1 MIYMKKFFLLLLLV
15 SNLLVQCQ
23 AKHSEYTMV
32 ADTTY
37 LKPSPELEQE
47 SRLIVQV
54 LNRAHYRKIG
64 INDSLSEV
72 VLKSYIESLDPY
84 KTYFLQGDIDK
95 FQQYR
100 HRLDDDL
107 QAGNLTAAYDIYN
120 TFRKRF
126 DERLKV
132 IDSLTQVKHDFTLN
146 EYYEADR
153 KNASWAKSKDELN
166 KIWGQIIKSQALS
179 YVIANKEMPE
189 IQSNLQKRYTQIK
202 KNIDQ
207 QKSVDVFQVYMN
219 AFTESFDPH
228 TSYFSPRTAEN
239 FNINMSK
246 SLEGIGATLTTDG
259 DYTKVADVVAGG
271 PAFKS
276 KLILKDDRIVGVAQ
290 GDKGEMVDVIGWRLD
305 DVVQLIRG
313 PKGSKVRLSILKA
326 SDGVNALPFEITI
339 LRDKIKL
346 EEQAAKAKLV
356 PYTNNGKTYKIGVI
370 NIPDFYMDFA
380 EAQKGNPNYNST
392 TRDVKRLIKEL
403 EQKGMDGLVIDLTF
417 NGGGSLTE
425 AIELTGLF
433 IPSGPVV
440 QVRNADGSVNTGDD
454 PDPSTVYGGPL
465 AVVINR
471 FSASASEIFAG
482 AIQDY
487 KRGLIVGEQTFG
499 KGTVQNLVDLD
510 RLVGKPEQTTAGRNG
525 VGGAKQGHAD
535 PKLGQLKIT
544 LAKFYRVTGSST
556 QHKGVSPDIEL
567 PSEFSATEF
576 GESSYPSALPWDQI
590 KSSKF
595 KETKTISDRTLTQLR
610 NSYQQRLKND
620 PDLIELRKNIEQSK
634 QARKDTRIS
643 LNLEERKKELEARKK
658 PENKNTME
666 EQINSFE
673 LDDPDAEQAL
683 KKTDPYV
690 KETVRILA
698 ELIAA

>member
-1 MIYMKKFFLLLLLV
+1 
-15 SNLLVQCQ
+15 
-23 AKHSEYTMV
+23 YTLV

-37 LKPSPELEQE
+37 LSPTPALEQE
-47 SRLIVQV
+47 AQLIVQV
-54 LNRAHYRKIG
+54 LDRAHYRKLP

-72 VLKSYIESLDPY
+72 VLTSYLESLDPY
-84 KTYFLQGDIDK
+84 KAYFLQRDIDS
-95 FQQYR
+95 FEQYR
-100 HRLDDDL
+100 HRLDDDVK
-107 QAGNLTAAYDIYN
+107 AGNLAAAFDIYN

-126 DERLKV
+126 DERIQV
-132 IDSLTQVKHDFTLN
+132 IDSLAQLEYDFSTD

-153 KNASWAKSKDELN
+153 KEASWAKNTGELDELWR
-166 KIWGQIIKSQALS
+166 KIIKSQALS
-179 YVIANKEMPE
+179 YMIANKEWPE
-189 IQSNLQKRYTQIK
+189 INSNLQKRYAQIK
-202 KNIDQ
+202 KSIEQ

-219 AFTESFDPH
+219 AFTESYDPH

-290 GDKGEMVDVIGWRLD
+290 GEKGEMVDVIGWRLD

-326 SDGVNALPFEITI
+326 SDGVNALPVEITI

-346 EEQAAKAKLV
+346 EEQQAKAKMV
-356 PYTNNGKTYKIGVI
+356 PYTQGGKTYKIGVI
-370 NIPDFYMDFA
+370 TIPDFYMDFA
-380 EAQKGNPNYNST
+380 AAQKGDPNYTST
-392 TRDVKRLIKEL
+392 TRDVKRLIGDM
-403 EQKGMDGLVIDLTF
+403 QKNGMDGLVIDLTF

-425 AIELTGLF
+425 AIELSGLF

-454 PDPSTVYGGPL
+454 PDPSVVYDGPL

-487 KRGLIVGEQTFG
+487 KRGVVIGEQTFG
-499 KGTVQNLVDLD
+499 KGTVQNLVDLE
-510 RLVGKPEQTTAGRNG
+510 RLVGKTDQ
-525 VGGAKQGHAD
+525 Q
-535 PKLGQLKIT
+535 LGQLKIT

-556 QHKGVSPDIEL
+556 QHKGVTPDIEL
-567 PSEFSATEF
+567 PSEFSASEF

-595 KETKTISDRTLTQLR
+595 KETKVINDRTLAQLR
-610 NSYQQRLKND
+610 KSYESRLKND
-620 PDLIELRKNIEQSK
+620 TDLVALSQNINLSK
-634 QARKDTRIS
+634 EARQETRIS
-643 LNLEERKKELEARKK
+643 LNLDKRKQEIEERKKKLGNKTLEG
-658 PENKNTME
+658 
-666 EQINSFE
+666 QINSFE
-673 LDDPDAEQAL
+673 LDDPEAEQTMED
-683 KKTDPYV
+683 TDPYV
-690 KETVRILA
+690 KESVRILS

>member
-23 AKHSEYTMV
+23 ARHSEYILV

-37 LKPSPELEQE
+37 LKPTPELEKE
-47 SRLIVQV
+47 SMLIVQV
-54 LNRAHYRKIG
+54 LNRTHYRKIA
-64 INDSLSEV
+64 IDDSLSEV
-72 VLKSYIESLDPY
+72 VLNNYLESLDPY
-84 KTYFLQGDIDK
+84 KVYFLQKDVDAFK
-95 FQQYR
+95 QYR

-107 QAGNLTAAYDIYN
+107 QAGDLTAAYDIYN
-120 TFRKRF
+120 IYRKRF
-126 DERLKV
+126 DERVKV
-132 IDSLTQVKHDFTLN
+132 IDSLTQVKHDFSKD

-153 KNASWAKSKDELN
+153 KEASWAKDKAELTE
-166 KIWGQIIKSQALS
+166 IWRQIIKSQALS
-179 YVIANKEMPE
+179 YMIANKEWPE
-189 IQSNLQKRYTQIK
+189 IHTNLQKRYAQIR
-202 KNIDQ
+202 KNMEQ

-239 FNINMSK
+239 FNISMSK
-246 SLEGIGATLTTDG
+246 SLEGIGATLTSDG
-259 DYTKVADVVAGG
+259 DYIKVADVVAGG

-276 KLILKDDRIVGVAQ
+276 KLVMKDDRIVGVAQ
-290 GDKGEMVDVIGWRLD
+290 GEKGEMVDVIGWRLD
-305 DVVQLIRG
+305 DAVQLIRG
-313 PKGSKVRLSILKA
+313 PKGSKVRLSIMKA
-326 SDGVNALPFEITI
+326 SDGVNAMPVEITI
-339 LRDKIKL
+339 QRDKIKL
-346 EEQAAKAKLV
+346 EEQAAKAKMV
-356 PYTNNGKTYKIGVI
+356 PYTKDGKTHKIGVI
-370 NIPDFYMDFA
+370 TIPDFYMDFA
-380 EAQKGNPNYNST
+380 AAQKGDPNYNST
-392 TRDVKRLIKEL
+392 TRDVKRLIKDL
-403 EQKGMDGLVIDLTF
+403 EKQGMEGLVIDLTF

-440 QVRNADGSVNTGDD
+440 QVRNADGSINTGDD
-454 PDPSTVYGGPL
+454 PDPSVVYNGPM

-487 KRGLIVGEQTFG
+487 RRGIVVGEQTFG

-510 RLVGKPEQTTAGRNG
+510 RLVGKTDQ
-525 VGGAKQGHAD
+525 
-535 PKLGQLKIT
+535 KLGQLKIT

-567 PSEFSATEF
+567 PSEFSASEF
-576 GESSYPSALPWDQI
+576 GESAYPAALPWDQI

-595 KETKTISDRTLTQLR
+595 KETKTLSDRMVAQLR
-610 NSYQQRLKND
+610 NSYNKRLTTDK
-620 PDLIELRKNIEQSK
+620 DLIALREDINRAKE
-634 QARKDTRIS
+634 ARQESRIS
-643 LNLEERKKELEARKK
+643 LNLEKRKQELEARKK
-658 PENKNTME
+658 ATDGDTLEQ
-666 EQINSFE
+666 QINSFE
-673 LDDPDAEQAL
+673 LDDPEAEQAL
-683 KKTDPYV
+683 QKTDPYV

>member
-1 MIYMKKFFLLLLLV
+1 MIFMKKFFLLLLLV

-23 AKHSEYTMV
+23 ARHSEYTLV

-37 LKPSPELEQE
+37 LSPTPALEQE
-47 SRLIVQV
+47 AQLIVQV
-54 LNRAHYRKIG
+54 LDRAHYRKLP
-64 INDSLSEV
+64 INDSLSAV
-72 VLKSYIESLDPY
+72 VLTSYLESLDPY
-84 KTYFLQGDIDK
+84 KAYFLQSDIDS
-95 FQQYR
+95 FEQYR
-100 HRLDDDL
+100 HRLDDDVK
-107 QAGNLTAAYDIYN
+107 AGNLSAAFDIYN

-126 DERLKV
+126 DERIQV
-132 IDSLTQVKHDFTLN
+132 IDSLTQLEYDFTTD

-153 KNASWAKSKDELN
+153 KEASWAKNDGELDELWR
-166 KIWGQIIKSQALS
+166 KIIKSQSLS
-179 YVIANKEMPE
+179 YMIANKEWPE
-189 IQSNLQKRYTQIK
+189 INTNLQKRYAQIK
-202 KNIDQ
+202 KSIEQ

-219 AFTESFDPH
+219 AFTESYDPH

-290 GDKGEMVDVIGWRLD
+290 GEKGEMVDVIGWRLD

-326 SDGVNALPFEITI
+326 SDGVNALPVEITI

-346 EEQAAKAKLV
+346 EEQQAKAKLV
-356 PYTNNGKTYKIGVI
+356 PYTQAGKTYKIGVI
-370 NIPDFYMDFA
+370 TIPDFYMDFA
-380 EAQKGNPNYNST
+380 AAQKGDPNYTST
-392 TRDVKRLIKEL
+392 TRDVKRLIGDMQK
-403 EQKGMDGLVIDLTF
+403 KGMDGLVIDLTF

-425 AIELTGLF
+425 AIELSGLF

-454 PDPSTVYGGPL
+454 PDPSVVYDGPL

-487 KRGLIVGEQTFG
+487 KRGIVIGEQTFG
-499 KGTVQNLVDLD
+499 KGTVQNLVDLE
-510 RLVGKPEQTTAGRNG
+510 RLVGKTDQ
-525 VGGAKQGHAD
+525 Q
-535 PKLGQLKIT
+535 LGQLKIT

-556 QHKGVSPDIEL
+556 QHKGVTPDIEL
-567 PSEFSATEF
+567 PSEFSASEF

-595 KETKTISDRTLTQLR
+595 KETKVINDRTLAQLR
-610 NSYQQRLKND
+610 NSYQNRLKND
-620 PDLIELRKNIEQSK
+620 TDLVALSENINLSK
-634 QARKDTRIS
+634 QVRQETRIS
-643 LNLEERKKELEARKK
+643 LNLDKRKQEIEERKKKLGDKKTLEG
-658 PENKNTME
+658 
-666 EQINSFE
+666 QINSFE
-673 LDDPDAEQAL
+673 LDDPEAEQTMED
-683 KKTDPYV
+683 TDPYV
-690 KETVRILA
+690 KESVRILS

>member
-1 MIYMKKFFLLLLLV
+1 MKKIFLLLLLV
-15 SNLLVQCQ
+15 SSSLVQCQ
-23 AKHSEYTMV
+23 AKHSEYTLI

-37 LKPSPELEQE
+37 LSPTPELAQE
-47 SRLIVQV
+47 SQLISQV
-54 LNRAHYRKIG
+54 LNRVHYRKVSL
-64 INDSLSEV
+64 NDSLSEV
-72 VLKSYIESLDPY
+72 VLNSYLESLDPY
-84 KTYFLQGDIDK
+84 KTYFLQRDIDSFK
-95 FQQYR
+95 QYR

-126 DERLKV
+126 DERMKT
-132 IDSLTQVKHDFTLN
+132 IDSLTQVKHDFAAD

-153 KNASWAKSKDELN
+153 KNASWASNKQELN
-166 KIWGQIIKSQALS
+166 EIWRKIIKSQALS
-179 YVIANKEMPE
+179 YKVANKEWPE
-189 IQSNLQKRYTQIK
+189 IQSNLNKRYTQINK
-202 KNIDQ
+202 SVAQ

-219 AFTESFDPH
+219 ALTESFDPH

-276 KLILKDDRIVGVAQ
+276 KQILKDDRIIGVAQ

-313 PKGSKVRLSILKA
+313 PKGSKVRLNVLKA
-326 SDGVNALPFEITI
+326 SDGVNALPVEITI

-346 EEQAAKAKLV
+346 EEQAAKAQLV
-356 PYTNNGKTYKIGVI
+356 PITQNGKTYKIGVI
-370 NIPDFYMDFA
+370 TIPDFYMDFA
-380 EAQKGNPNYNST
+380 EAQKGNPNYTST
-392 TRDVKRLIKEL
+392 TRDVKRLIKDL
-403 EQKGMDGLVIDLTF
+403 EKQGMQGLVIDLTF

-425 AIELTGLF
+425 AIELSGLF

-440 QVRNADGSVNTGDD
+440 QVRNADGSINTGDD
-454 PDPSTVYGGPL
+454 PDPAVFYSGPL
-465 AVVINR
+465 AVTINR

-487 KRGLIVGEQTFG
+487 KRGIIVGEQTFG

-510 RLVGKPEQTTAGRNG
+510 RLVSRNNESVAGRNS
-525 VGGAKQGHAD
+525 GGSAQDAA
-535 PKLGQLKIT
+535 KLGQLKIT

-556 QHKGVSPDIEL
+556 QHKGVSPDIAL
-567 PSEFSATEF
+567 PSEFSAEEF
-576 GESSYPSALPWDQI
+576 GESSYPSAMPWDQI

-595 KETKTISDRTLTQLR
+595 KETKTVSEREIAQLR
-610 NSYQQRLKND
+610 NSYQKRLSND
-620 PDLIELRKNIEQSK
+620 KELIALRENIEQSK
-634 QARKDTRIS
+634 KARQETRIS
-643 LNLEERKKELEARKK
+643 LNLEKRKQEIEERKKKTD
-658 PENKNTME
+658 NKDTLE

-673 LDDPDAEQAL
+673 LPDAGAEEAM

-690 KETVRILA
+690 KESIRILS

>member
-1 MIYMKKFFLLLLLV
+1 MLLLV
-15 SNLLVQCQ
+15 SSSLVQCQ
-23 AKHSEYTMV
+23 AKHSEYTLI

-37 LKPSPELEQE
+37 LSPTPELAQE
-47 SRLIVQV
+47 SQLISQV
-54 LNRAHYRKIG
+54 LNRVHYRKVAL
-64 INDSLSEV
+64 NDSLSEV
-72 VLKSYIESLDPY
+72 VLKSYVESLDPY
-84 KTYFLQGDIDK
+84 KTYFLQRDIDS
-95 FQQYR
+95 FRQYR

-120 TFRKRF
+120 IFRRRF
-126 DERLKV
+126 DERMKV
-132 IDSLTQVKHDFTLN
+132 IDSLTQVKHDFEAD

-153 KNASWAKSKDELN
+153 KNASWASSKQELN
-166 KIWGQIIKSQALS
+166 EIWRKIIKSQALS
-179 YVIANKEMPE
+179 YMVANKEWPE
-189 IQSNLQKRYTQIK
+189 IQTNLNKRYTQINK
-202 KNIDQ
+202 SVAQ

-276 KLILKDDRIVGVAQ
+276 KQILKDDRIIGVAQ
-290 GDKGEMVDVIGWRLD
+290 GEKGETVDVIGWRLD

-313 PKGSKVRLSILKA
+313 PKGSKVKLTILKA
-326 SDGVNALPFEITI
+326 SDGVNALPVEITI

-346 EEQAAKAKLV
+346 EEQAAKAQLV
-356 PYTNNGKTYKIGVI
+356 PFTQNGKTYKIGVI
-370 NIPDFYMDFA
+370 TIPDFYMDFA
-380 EAQKGNPNYNST
+380 EAQKGNPNYTST
-392 TRDVKRLIKEL
+392 TRDVRRLIGDL
-403 EQKGMDGLVIDLTF
+403 EKQGMQGLVIDLTF

-440 QVRNADGSVNTGDD
+440 QVRNADGSINTGDD
-454 PDPSTVYGGPL
+454 PDPAVFYNGPL

-487 KRGLIVGEQTFG
+487 RRGVIVGEQTFG

-510 RLVGKPEQTTAGRNG
+510 RLVSRNESVAGRNSG
-525 VGGAKQGHAD
+525 GGASDAA
-535 PKLGQLKIT
+535 KLGQLKIT

-567 PSEFSATEF
+567 PSEFSAEEF

-595 KETKTISDRTLTQLR
+595 KESKTVTDRQLTQLR
-610 NSYQQRLKND
+610 SSYQKRLNTD
-620 PDLIELRKNIEQSK
+620 SELIALRQNIEESK
-634 QARKDTRIS
+634 QARQETRIS
-643 LNLEERKKELEARKK
+643 LNLEKRKQEIEARKK
-658 PENKNTME
+658 KTGEKDTLE

-673 LDDPDAEQAL
+673 LPDAGAEEAL

-690 KETVRILA
+690 KESIRILS